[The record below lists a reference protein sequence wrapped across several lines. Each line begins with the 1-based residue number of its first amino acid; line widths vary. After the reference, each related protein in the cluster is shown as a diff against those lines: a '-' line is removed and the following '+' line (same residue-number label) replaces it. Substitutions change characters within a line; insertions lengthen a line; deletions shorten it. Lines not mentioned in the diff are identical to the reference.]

1 LDFTAVC
8 DQATTQSP
16 TFPDGGPGANPQ
28 KPDREN
34 LHILS
39 PSLIIPHKKRDETFL
54 LDHEAP
60 GGEVGQLRNLF
71 TSRLATTDPRVWN
84 GRWIDHGIGC
94 GSGDGRACQNCG
106 KKTGQCQGRHDVVLD
121 AGHPGFIMPSSKRVL
136 VCRVIEDA

>member
-1 LDFTAVC
+1 LSAVQQQRTWDFAIC
-8 DQATTQSP
+8 EQATTQSP
-16 TFPDGGPGANPQ
+16 TLPNGGPSANPR

-71 TSRLATTDPRVWN
+71 TSRLNDPRVWKR
-84 GRWIDHGIGC
+84 RWIDHGIGC

-106 KKTGQCQGRHDVVLD
+106 KNWAILG
-121 AGHPGFIMPSSKRVL
+121 PP
-136 VCRVIEDA
+136 